1 MAAFASALVGH
12 VIRKFN
18 RLLLDWIVASSCRT
32 GKSILSR
39 TKRSRSLNDWIL
51 WRIHDFQYLF
61 AAVIPF
67 HAKCELERR
76 VSEHYQLAP
85 TRLDCGF
92 CRIFCEQRSSAID
105 RNLGSSPAAS
115 EKALMI
121 GVILLAFV
129 GGAIGSVWRYSL
141 SGWVAQRI
149 GETLP
154 VGTLVVNLTGSL
166 LIGFVA
172 NYARSD
178 LHREFAD
185 IVRVFVA
192 VGICGG
198 LTTFSSFI
206 LQTFHLLR
214 EKRFW
219 IALANT
225 LFSTVLCIGM
235 VVAGWWLATLVLG

>member
-51 WRIHDFQYLF
+51 WRIHDIQYLF
-61 AAVIPF
+61 AAVIPL

-225 LFSTVLCIGM
+225 LLSTVLCIGM

>member
-39 TKRSRSLNDWIL
+39 TKRSRSLNDRIL

-61 AAVIPF
+61 AAVIPL

-105 RNLGSSPAAS
+105 RNLGSLPAAS

-225 LFSTVLCIGM
+225 LLSTVLCIGM

>member
-1 MAAFASALVGH
+1 
-12 VIRKFN
+12 
-18 RLLLDWIVASSCRT
+18 
-32 GKSILSR
+32 
-39 TKRSRSLNDWIL
+39 
-51 WRIHDFQYLF
+51 
-61 AAVIPF
+61 
-67 HAKCELERR
+67 
-76 VSEHYQLAP
+76 
-85 TRLDCGF
+85 
-92 CRIFCEQRSSAID
+92 
-105 RNLGSSPAAS
+105 
-115 EKALMI
+115 MI

-219 IALANT
+219 IALANI

>member
-39 TKRSRSLNDWIL
+39 TKRSRSFNDWIL

-61 AAVIPF
+61 AAVIPL

-225 LFSTVLCIGM
+225 LLSTVLCIGM